1 MSEIKNRMV
10 LLAEQLRELTH
21 GICKMGPGPYG
32 IGVST
37 DAVSPL
43 TAILLL
49 TPDPFEEG
57 DVRLPDDQNYT
68 AEMCAYTKEQWALRT
83 YLTRDE
89 LTAFSQGDDP
99 AARIVAEAILRMNES
114 NPVVTVQECNDAF
127 GILADLEINGQGD
140 RSPAEKEVIASLSE
154 APEHKAG
161 MEMTM

>member
-49 TPDPFEEG
+49 TPNPFEEG
-57 DVRLPDDQNYT
+57 DVRLPDDQNCT
-68 AEMCAYTKEQWALRT
+68 AEMRAYTKEQMALRT
-83 YLTRDE
+83 YLTKDE

-127 GILADLEINGQGD
+127 GILADWEINGQGD
-140 RSPAEKEVIASLSE
+140 RSPAEKEFIASLSE

>member
-49 TPDPFEEG
+49 TPNPFEEG
-57 DVRLPDDQNYT
+57 DVRLPDDQNCT
-68 AEMCAYTKEQWALRT
+68 AEMRAYTKEQMALRT
-83 YLTRDE
+83 YLTKDE

-114 NPVVTVQECNDAF
+114 GPVVTVQECNDAF
-127 GILADLEINGQGD
+127 GVLADWEISGQSAT
-140 RSPAEKEVIASLSE
+140 SPAEKEFIASLSKTS
-154 APEHKAG
+154 APKAG
-161 MEMTM
+161 MEITM

>member
-37 DAVSPL
+37 DAASPL

-49 TPDPFEEG
+49 TPNPFEEG
-57 DVRLPDDQNYT
+57 DVRLPDDQNCT
-68 AEMCAYTKEQWALRT
+68 AEMRAYTKEQWALRT

-114 NPVVTVQECNDAF
+114 IAIIRIPGKSSGVQRAHGRVVVLGGRQPACVLR
-127 GILADLEINGQGD
+127 LALHALS
-140 RSPAEKEVIASLSE
+140 SPPFLS
-154 APEHKAG
+154 
-161 MEMTM
+161 

>member
-37 DAVSPL
+37 DAASPL

-49 TPDPFEEG
+49 TPNPFEEG
-57 DVRLPDDQNYT
+57 DVRLPDDQNCT
-68 AEMCAYTKEQWALRT
+68 AEMRAYTKEQWALRT

-114 NPVVTVQECNDAF
+114 IAIIRIPGKSSGVQSAHGRVVVLGGRQPACVLR
-127 GILADLEINGQGD
+127 LALHALS
-140 RSPAEKEVIASLSE
+140 SPPFLS
-154 APEHKAG
+154 
-161 MEMTM
+161 

>member
-21 GICKMGPGPYG
+21 GICKMAPGPYG

-37 DAVSPL
+37 DAASPL

-49 TPDPFEEG
+49 TPNPFEEG
-57 DVRLPDDQNYT
+57 DVRLPDDQNCT
-68 AEMCAYTKEQWALRT
+68 AEMRAYTKEQWALRT

-127 GILADLEINGQGD
+127 GILADWEINGQGD
-140 RSPAEKEVIASLSE
+140 PSTAEKEFIASLSKTS
-154 APEHKAG
+154 APKAG